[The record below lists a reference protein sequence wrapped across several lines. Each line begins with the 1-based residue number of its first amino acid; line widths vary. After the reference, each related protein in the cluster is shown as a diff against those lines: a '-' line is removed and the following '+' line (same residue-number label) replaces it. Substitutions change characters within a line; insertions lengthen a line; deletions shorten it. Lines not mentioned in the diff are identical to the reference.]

1 MTPSGR
7 PDLDRSSHLPGVSR
21 ILGINPQG
29 TIYAQTSYSGP
40 TGLVTSTDGGKTWNG
55 VATTGLTS
63 AIGVLAFDPQNPN
76 HLYGGG
82 AGRIF
87 EITLAPEGQ

>member
-1 MTPSGR
+1 ME
-7 PDLDRSSHLPGVSR
+7 SSFFLGSVSNSLSMR
-21 ILGINPQG
+21 VALGDIFIVP
-29 TIYAQTSYSGP
+29 ARGP
-40 TGLVTSTDGGKTWNG
+40 TGFVTSTDGRKTWNG

-82 AGRIF
+82 AGSLF